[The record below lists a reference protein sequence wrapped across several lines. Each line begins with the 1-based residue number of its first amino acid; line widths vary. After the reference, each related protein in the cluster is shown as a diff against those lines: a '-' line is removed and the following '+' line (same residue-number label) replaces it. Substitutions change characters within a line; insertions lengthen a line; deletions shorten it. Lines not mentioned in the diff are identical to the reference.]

1 MCVFHLN
8 LRTTIKRQWQTYLL
22 QNSLILFW
30 TWKLWRLCKYFDGFP
45 SSAWTAA
52 LLYGRKTH
60 SDVFDSQRQKRIN
73 NNLISI
79 STLHC
84 RIINLNAFR
93 LKKKTLHEFYFQDF
107 FFHLKKTSW
116 WFQDY
121 LIGCVKKTENLIHN
135 KLSCQQTQNA
145 FIYCQ
150 DHKKT
155 NI

>member
-22 QNSLILFW
+22 QKSSILFW
-30 TWKLWRLCKYFDGFP
+30 TWKLWHLCKYFDGFP

-60 SDVFDSQRQKRIN
+60 SDVFDSRWQKRIN

-84 RIINLNAFR
+84 KIINLNAFR
-93 LKKKTLHEFYFQDF
+93 LKKKTLYMNFIFKIYFLY
-107 FFHLKKTSW
+107 LK
-116 WFQDY
+116 
-121 LIGCVKKTENLIHN
+121 ENVMMVSRLSYRLCEKDGKFCSQQI
-135 KLSCQQTQNA
+135 KLSTNA
-145 FIYCQ
+145 KCIYLLSRS
-150 DHKKT
+150 
-155 NI
+155 

>member
-93 LKKKTLHEFYFQDF
+93 LKKKTTWILFSRF
-107 FFHLKKTSW
+107 FLPFK
-116 WFQDY
+116 
-121 LIGCVKKTENLIHN
+121 ENVMMVSRLSYRLCEKDGKFNSQQI
-135 KLSCQQTQNA
+135 KLSTNA
-145 FIYCQ
+145 KCI
-150 DHKKT
+150 HLLSRS
-155 NI
+155 